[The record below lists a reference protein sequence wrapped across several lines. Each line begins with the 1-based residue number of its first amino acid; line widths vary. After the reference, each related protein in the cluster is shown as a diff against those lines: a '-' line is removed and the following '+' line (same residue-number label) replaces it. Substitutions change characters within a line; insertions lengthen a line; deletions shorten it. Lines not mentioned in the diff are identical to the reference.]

1 MHPLLR
7 ARLHRIAASSAA
19 FRAYCVSDA
28 AHSPARMAEAARS
41 GLTTVALIARIPDV
55 GVRSTRSLVV
65 VADEEW
71 DRVYTS
77 LEPHFR
83 EPGLVSAQVP
93 TDSEL
98 HARGLADMYV
108 DIAKAL
114 RTRFLV
120 AERCF
125 DLKNGFTDQWGPR
138 ALCALGRLAE
148 IAANPP
154 AS

>member
-1 MHPLLR
+1 MYPLLR
-7 ARLHRIAASSAA
+7 ARLRLVAAYSAK
-19 FRAYCVSDA
+19 FRAYCLSDE
-28 AHSPARMAEAARS
+28 AHSAARMADAASS
-41 GLTTVALIARIPDV
+41 GLTTVALIARIPEV
-55 GVRSTRSLVV
+55 GVRTTRSMVH

-71 DRVYTS
+71 DLVYAN
-77 LEPHFR
+77 LEPRFR
-83 EPGLVSAQVP
+83 EPSLISAQ
-93 TDSEL
+93 DFMGSEL
-98 HARGLADMYV
+98 LAWGLADMYI

-125 DLKNGFTDQWGPR
+125 DLKNAFTDQWGSR